1 MVHSCINKENIQ
13 SCILTTER
21 VLCRCA
27 PPYITYYTR
36 KGLLKI
42 MRFFKI
48 LYTNGYI
55 TQEEV
60 IAQYIEI
67 TNNYHN
73 WKQHPSLEIRN
84 KIREFLP
91 NFINICK
98 EIVETL

>member
-1 MVHSCINKENIQ
+1 MVPSCINKENLQ
-13 SCILTTER
+13 NCIIVTER
-21 VLCRCA
+21 VRGRCA
-27 PPYITYYTR
+27 PPYITLYTR
-36 KGLLKI
+36 KELLKI

-48 LYTNGYI
+48 LYKNGYI
-55 TQEEV
+55 TQENS

-73 WKQHPSLEIRN
+73 WKLHPSVQIKN

-91 NFINICK
+91 NFINRCK

>member
-1 MVHSCINKENIQ
+1 
-13 SCILTTER
+13 
-21 VLCRCA
+21 
-27 PPYITYYTR
+27 
-36 KGLLKI
+36 

-48 LYTNGYI
+48 LYKNGYI
-55 TQEEV
+55 TQENS

-73 WKQHPSLEIRN
+73 WKLHPSVEIKN

-91 NFINICK
+91 NFINRCK